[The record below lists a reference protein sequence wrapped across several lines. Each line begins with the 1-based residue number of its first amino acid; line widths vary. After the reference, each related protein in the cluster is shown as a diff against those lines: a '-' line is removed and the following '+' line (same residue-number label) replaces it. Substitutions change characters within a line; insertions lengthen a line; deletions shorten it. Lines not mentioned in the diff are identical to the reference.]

1 MQLRAEGEAMCVCG
15 GGGGGTLGDVAALR
29 DKFRED
35 AVKPGA
41 FVAQWLACGR

>member
-1 MQLRAEGEAMCVCG
+1 MQLRAEGEAMCVC

-41 FVAQWLACGR
+41 FVAQRLACGR